1 MKVIFSLI
9 IVLTLAMSGCTGPGD
24 FFSED
29 EPEEVP
35 FEYDLTIEDTMYDGN
50 GGRIYLS
57 TNPYY
62 VSSTSGSDQNMIL
75 PGGVVIYEAIYN
87 ITQADTYTGFIEN
100 IVQVSGSNFLGQE
113 LQQRKDK

>member
-35 FEYDLTIEDTMYDGN
+35 FEYDLTIEDMIPDEKVVITISHLGYVKRTPLSEY
-50 GGRIYLS
+50 RI
-57 TNPYY
+57 
-62 VSSTSGSDQNMIL
+62 QNR
-75 PGGVVIYEAIYN
+75 GGVGHRGVTTRDNDFVEHIFVDLSVIDN
-87 ITQADTYTGFIEN
+87 
-100 IVQVSGSNFLGQE
+100 VSLT
-113 LQQRKDK
+113 L

>member
-35 FEYDLTIEDTMYDGN
+35 FEYDLTI
-50 GGRIYLS
+50 
-57 TNPYY
+57 
-62 VSSTSGSDQNMIL
+62 
-75 PGGVVIYEAIYN
+75 
-87 ITQADTYTGFIEN
+87 
-100 IVQVSGSNFLGQE
+100 
-113 LQQRKDK
+113 